1 MLVRILVT
9 VLVIVLA
16 VVYLRKRR
24 QRQAQSRQPAASAMP
39 VPAADPAA
47 LEQFLD
53 KARQNTGQA
62 AAAGAQFRMIV
73 GILAMVVLTGG
84 GIYSYLYWQEQ
95 QRLVTVL
102 LHRDASQPPVIY
114 RVARRNLGEG
124 SFVTEDGTRVTVS
137 ANERMEVVGL

>member
-9 VLVIVLA
+9 LLVIALA
-16 VVYLRKRR
+16 IMYLRKRR
-24 QRQAQSRQPAASAMP
+24 QRQFQPRQPVNDKMP
-39 VPAADPAA
+39 APVADPAA

-53 KARQNTGQA
+53 KARHSTGQA
-62 AAAGAQFRMIV
+62 TATGAQFRMIAGV
-73 GILAMVVLTGG
+73 LAMVVLTGG

-102 LHRDASQPPVIY
+102 LHRDASQAPVIY